1 MAVSG
6 QGLDF
11 AWFRYTDN
19 SQPANHWAMR
29 VDTLWGNAA
38 NSGFSPFVAVDPVW
52 PRTRRYVARAVIA
65 VDPISGRKTELKI
78 GSPTATAYQ
87 KGQVITRF
95 VRGLEDA
102 ISFTVVKLV
111 AEKQPAS
118 NPKIN
123 SFPEYSAPV

>member
-19 SQPANHWAMR
+19 GGGHWSMR
-29 VDTLWGNAA
+29 VDNAWGTAVA
-38 NSGFSPFVAVDPVW
+38 SGFAAFNSADPVW
-52 PRTRRYVARAVIA
+52 PRARRYRSRSVIGTDSA
-65 VDPISGRKTELKI
+65 TGRRTQLKV
-78 GSPTATAYQ
+78 GAASATVFA
-87 KGQVITRF
+87 KGQTFTRY

-102 ISFTVVKLV
+102 ITFTVTKLIGE
-111 AEKQPAS
+111 AQPSS

-123 SFPEYSAPV
+123 SFPEYSAAL